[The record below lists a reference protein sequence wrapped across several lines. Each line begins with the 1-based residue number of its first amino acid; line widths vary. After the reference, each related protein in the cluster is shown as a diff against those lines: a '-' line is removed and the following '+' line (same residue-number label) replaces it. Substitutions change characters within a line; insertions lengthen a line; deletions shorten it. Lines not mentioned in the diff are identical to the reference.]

1 MTRRRGKYCK
11 AESFTYTT
19 GLPPPL
25 GEGNRF
31 PSHGKYFAER
41 ARMPLMTTKPMF
53 DLAYEGGFA
62 VGAFNVNNMEL
73 AQSIIDACAKE
84 KSPLILQIS
93 KGARK
98 YANIRY
104 LKHIIDA
111 AVEEHPELPIAI
123 HCDHGD
129 TIDLIQQCINDGYTS
144 VMIDGSHHPFDENA
158 KLTAEAVKL
167 AHAAGV
173 VVEAE
178 LGMLGGIEED
188 VVGLSAEEYE
198 KNIQQFLTDP
208 KQAADFWKRTGCDS
222 LAVAIGTSHGAY
234 KFKHEAKLAFDRIE
248 EIMKTCPGL
257 PLVMHG
263 SSSVPQEFVELVNK
277 YGGKMPNAKGVPE
290 DQISMAVRK
299 YGVCKVNIDTDLRLA
314 MTAKIREVFA
324 TKPAEFDPRNYLGP
338 AREAI
343 TQMVQ
348 RKLHVLNSAG
358 KAETINKQWEKLGK
372 PVPAYYRKGRAA

>member
-1 MTRRRGKYCK
+1 MVIASLLRILTMLRLTQS
-11 AESFTYTT
+11 A
-19 GLPPPL
+19 
-25 GEGNRF
+25 NRF
-31 PSHGKYFAER
+31 AFAGAR
-41 ARMPLMTTKPMF
+41 AVSIYSKGSPVMPLMTTKPMF
-53 DLAYEGGFA
+53 DLAYTGGFA

-73 AQSIIDACAKE
+73 AQSIIDASAKE

-129 TIDLIQQCINDGYTS
+129 TLDLIQTCVNDGYTS
-144 VMIDGSHHPFDENA
+144 VMIDGSHHPYEENVH
-158 KLTAEAVKL
+158 LTAEAVKL
-167 AHAAGV
+167 AHASGV

-188 VVGLSAEEYE
+188 VVGLDAAEYE
-198 KNIQQFLTDP
+198 KNVEKFLTDP
-208 KQAADFWKRTGCDS
+208 VQAADFAKRTGIDS

-234 KFKHEAKLAFDRIE
+234 KFSKEAKLAFNRIE
-248 EIMKTCPGL
+248 QIMKTCPGL

-263 SSSVPQEFVELVNK
+263 SSSVPQEFIDLVNK
-277 YGGKMPNAKGVPE
+277 YGGAMPNAKGVPE
-290 DQISMAVRK
+290 DQISMAVRN

-338 AREAI
+338 ARDAI
-343 TQMVQ
+343 TKMVQ

-358 KAETINKQWEKLGK
+358 KADAIVKHWEKEGK
-372 PVPAYYRKGRAA
+372 PMPSFYSKKSA